1 MDYNTVGATSGIVSL
16 LGVIGYGYKIF
27 VHSHCRSACCGRNI
41 LDIAMNL
48 DEKDGDQTVYLP
60 MPRPALTELVRQ
72 ENIDKK

>member
-1 MDYNTVGATSGIVSL
+1 MDYTSVGATSGIISL
-16 LGVIGYGYKIF
+16 VGVIGYGVYKIL
-27 VHSHCRSACCGRNI
+27 VHSHCRSACCGRNF

-60 MPRPALTELVRQ
+60 MPPAGLTRQ